1 MSDINKNKSDKMI
14 DIDINKQELY
24 LLQGETL
31 IASYSVSTAK
41 NGSGQLNGSE
51 CTPLGLH
58 CVESKI
64 GADAEENAV
73 FIGRQETGE
82 IFSEELKEN
91 NPERDWILSRI
102 LWLSGLESG
111 KNRGGEVDTMRRY
124 IYIHGCPD
132 SDSFAEPSSHGC
144 VKMRNK
150 DILELFNNVDEGM
163 RVLIHEL
170 ED

>member
-1 MSDINKNKSDKMI
+1 MSDINKNMSDKMI

-64 GADAEENAV
+64 GDDAKENAV

-82 IFSEELKEN
+82 IFTEELKEN
-91 NPERDWILSRI
+91 NPERDWILTRI